1 MIALNQRDI
10 HAHPANHVVLAKQ
23 TSLVKIIMVNVTK
36 TMLAHYWIAEI
47 YLNVLIKSIIRYMWY
62 YSRFF

>member
-10 HAHPANHVVLAKQ
+10 HAHPTNHVVLAKQ

-47 YLNVLIKSIIRYMWY
+47 YLNVLIKSIIR
-62 YSRFF
+62 